1 MTVILAG
8 MGTGAYE
15 TAFWCERIN
24 ALTIR
29 ANKDCQAKKRPHQ
42 QLAHGRISIP
52 AVRAGVV

>member
-1 MTVILAG
+1 MMLTIHAG

-29 ANKDCQAKKRPHQ
+29 ANEDCQAKEKTTPT
-42 QLAHGRISIP
+42 
-52 AVRAGVV
+52 AGSWADSHTGS